1 MRKELKYFLYVATI
15 LGFLIFVGSY
25 YFSDN
30 NKKNSYRSTKLY
42 DSKIIEYNNELLI
55 LESDTEDIVE
65 YVENNLNKDKKKYKF
80 WELFNNDKEL
90 FLSYIEQPLLN
101 KDVELELIFGSSPQK
116 NPIHKKVFLS
126 LIAPDFHVHLFE

>member
-1 MRKELKYFLYVATI
+1 MQKELKYFFYVATI

-42 DSKIIEYNNELLI
+42 NNKIIEYKKELLR
-55 LESDTEDIVE
+55 LESDTEDIIE

-80 WELFNNDKEL
+80 WDLFNNDKE
-90 FLSYIEQPLLN
+90 
-101 KDVELELIFGSSPQK
+101 
-116 NPIHKKVFLS
+116 
-126 LIAPDFHVHLFE
+126 

>member
-1 MRKELKYFLYVATI
+1 MRKELKYFFYVATI

-55 LESDTEDIVE
+55 LGSDTEDIIE

-80 WELFNNDKEL
+80 WELFNNDKE
-90 FLSYIEQPLLN
+90 
-101 KDVELELIFGSSPQK
+101 
-116 NPIHKKVFLS
+116 
-126 LIAPDFHVHLFE
+126 

>member
-15 LGFLIFVGSY
+15 LGFLIFVGTY

-42 DSKIIEYNNELLI
+42 DIKIIKYNNELLK
-55 LESDTEDIVE
+55 LESDTEDIIE

-80 WELFNNDKEL
+80 WEL
-90 FLSYIEQPLLN
+90 LSSNE
-101 KDVELELIFGSSPQK
+101 K
-116 NPIHKKVFLS
+116 
-126 LIAPDFHVHLFE
+126 

>member
-1 MRKELKYFLYVATI
+1 MRKELKYFFYVATI

-55 LESDTEDIVE
+55 LESDTEDIIE

-80 WELFNNDKEL
+80 WELFNNDKE
-90 FLSYIEQPLLN
+90 
-101 KDVELELIFGSSPQK
+101 
-116 NPIHKKVFLS
+116 
-126 LIAPDFHVHLFE
+126 

>member
-1 MRKELKYFLYVATI
+1 MRKELKYFFYVATI

-55 LESDTEDIVE
+55 LESDTEDIIE

-80 WELFNNDKEL
+80 WELFSNDKE
-90 FLSYIEQPLLN
+90 
-101 KDVELELIFGSSPQK
+101 
-116 NPIHKKVFLS
+116 
-126 LIAPDFHVHLFE
+126 

>member
-1 MRKELKYFLYVATI
+1 MRKELKYFFYVATI

-55 LESDTEDIVE
+55 LESDTEDIIE
-65 YVENNLNKDKKKYKF
+65 YVENTLDKDKKKYKF
-80 WELFNNDKEL
+80 WELFNNDKE
-90 FLSYIEQPLLN
+90 
-101 KDVELELIFGSSPQK
+101 
-116 NPIHKKVFLS
+116 
-126 LIAPDFHVHLFE
+126 